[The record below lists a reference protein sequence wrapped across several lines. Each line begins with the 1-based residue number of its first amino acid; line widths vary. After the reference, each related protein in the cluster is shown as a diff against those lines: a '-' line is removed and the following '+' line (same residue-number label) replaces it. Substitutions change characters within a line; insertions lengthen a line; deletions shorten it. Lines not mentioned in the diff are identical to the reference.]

1 MCSPPDGRLGQ
12 AEALSVSFRQSLR
25 VSEYGSVTPEHLLSA
40 GLDSNTR
47 LILASPRGPAMWAM
61 QCSLSR
67 NDSDKRLQEHAPSL
81 APEGIFQAL
90 LAGPSE
96 SLV

>member
-12 AEALSVSFRQSLR
+12 AGALSVSFRHSLG
-25 VSEYGSVTPEHLLSA
+25 VSEYGSVTPKRLLSA

-47 LILASPRGPAMWAM
+47 LILVSPQGPAMWAM

-67 NDSDKRLQEHAPSL
+67 NDSDKHLREHAPSL
-81 APEGIFQAL
+81 PPEGIFQAL